1 MRDTYNGAMHLL
13 ILYMIEPCP
22 IPYVLLC
29 DVMSFVF
36 YFCVFFFVLY
46 CETKDWLHCWY
57 KMEKLGDINMLI
69 LHTLMNCFYATPN
82 VLWMLLN

>member
-13 ILYMIEPCP
+13 ILYMIEPYP

-36 YFCVFFFVLY
+36 YFCVF
-46 CETKDWLHCWY
+46 
-57 KMEKLGDINMLI
+57 
-69 LHTLMNCFYATPN
+69 
-82 VLWMLLN
+82 LLFCIVRQKTGIIVGIK